1 MFLCFFTFVF
11 IMNEFSNKLIDFFN
25 FLRENYGETIIVD
38 TNYTQNF
45 GSQSFA
51 EPQDSLENYSA
62 TLSHSIDIFSSENDW
77 FRSKNLEELEQKIK
91 HCTKCSL
98 GKTRTNFV
106 FGSGNPNADIMF
118 IGEAPG
124 ADEDLQGL
132 PFVGRAGQLLNKL
145 LKVVGLER
153 EEVYICNILKCRPP
167 NNRKPLPSEIEL
179 CKPYLLKQ
187 IELVKP
193 KVIVALGATA
203 IEGLLNLKKKM
214 GELRGKI
221 IHFNKIPVIITYHP
235 AALLRNPNWEADFI
249 EDLKL
254 LFKHFPEL
262 TKKKGKK

>member
-1 MFLCFFTFVF
+1 
-11 IMNEFSNKLIDFFN
+11 
-25 FLRENYGETIIVD
+25 
-38 TNYTQNF
+38 
-45 GSQSFA
+45 
-51 EPQDSLENYSA
+51 
-62 TLSHSIDIFSSENDW
+62 
-77 FRSKNLEELEQKIK
+77 
-91 HCTKCSL
+91 
-98 GKTRTNFV
+98 
-106 FGSGNPNADIMF
+106 
-118 IGEAPG
+118 
-124 ADEDLQGL
+124 
-132 PFVGRAGQLLNKL
+132 LNKL

>member
-1 MFLCFFTFVF
+1 
-11 IMNEFSNKLIDFFN
+11 
-25 FLRENYGETIIVD
+25 
-38 TNYTQNF
+38 
-45 GSQSFA
+45 
-51 EPQDSLENYSA
+51 
-62 TLSHSIDIFSSENDW
+62 
-77 FRSKNLEELEQKIK
+77 
-91 HCTKCSL
+91 
-98 GKTRTNFV
+98 
-106 FGSGNPNADIMF
+106 MF

-193 KVIVALGATA
+193 KVIVALGSTA